1 MNLCFDKS
9 IFFRFLIVLAAAGA
23 ALIVF
28 LADQSLA
35 KKQSKQAP
43 LNITSATR
51 EIDRAVDSVLA
62 QFRIDKNWCRKR
74 NVEIPGTNFNRVER
88 KVLIPPE
95 IIPVQMNQALNMIAQ
110 RYGGRAIGSENLREN
125 SVTIH
130 IKLEGYIIQTII
142 LKTSKDLKRTTEKKQ
157 QKKI

>member
-9 IFFRFLIVLAAAGA
+9 IFFRFFIILVMAGTAVGLSVLNQSAASASSA
-23 ALIVF
+23 QTHKDI
-28 LADQSLA
+28 S
-35 KKQSKQAP
+35 
-43 LNITSATR
+43 ITAR
-51 EIDRAVDSVLA
+51 EIDRQVDSVLI
-62 QFRIDKNWCRKR
+62 QFRIDKKWCRKR
-74 NVEIPGTNFNRVER
+74 NVEIPGTNLNRVER

-95 IIPVQMNQALNMIAQ
+95 IIPVQMNQALNMMAQ

-142 LKTSKDLKRTTEKKQ
+142 LKTSKDLKRTIEKKQ
-157 QKKI
+157 QRKI

>member
-62 QFRIDKNWCRKR
+62 QFRIDKNWCRK
-74 NVEIPGTNFNRVER
+74 
-88 KVLIPPE
+88 
-95 IIPVQMNQALNMIAQ
+95 
-110 RYGGRAIGSENLREN
+110 
-125 SVTIH
+125 
-130 IKLEGYIIQTII
+130 
-142 LKTSKDLKRTTEKKQ
+142 KKC
-157 QKKI
+157 

>member
-9 IFFRFLIVLAAAGA
+9 IFFRFFIILVMAGTAVGLSVLNQSAA
-23 ALIVF
+23 
-28 LADQSLA
+28 S
-35 KKQSKQAP
+35 AP
-43 LNITSATR
+43 SAQTHKDISITAR
-51 EIDRAVDSVLA
+51 EIDRQVDSVLI
-62 QFRIDKNWCRKR
+62 QFRIDKKWCRKR
-74 NVEIPGTNFNRVER
+74 NVEIPGTNLNRVER

-95 IIPVQMNQALNMIAQ
+95 IIPVQMNQALNMMAQ

-157 QKKI
+157 QRKI

>member
-9 IFFRFLIVLAAAGA
+9 IFFRSFIILVMAGTAVGLFVLNQSMASAPSGQTHKDISIAAG
-23 ALIVF
+23 
-28 LADQSLA
+28 
-35 KKQSKQAP
+35 
-43 LNITSATR
+43 
-51 EIDRAVDSVLA
+51 EIDRQVDSVLI
-62 QFRIDKNWCRKR
+62 QFRIDKKWYRKK